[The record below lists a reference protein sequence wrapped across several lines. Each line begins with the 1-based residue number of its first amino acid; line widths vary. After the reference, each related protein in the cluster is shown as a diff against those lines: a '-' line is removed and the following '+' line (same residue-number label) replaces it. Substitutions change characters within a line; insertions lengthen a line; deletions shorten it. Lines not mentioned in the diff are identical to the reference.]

1 MPTLTEADIAVMR
14 AIEEEAPTANKHM
27 LRLELMG
34 LVRDEAT
41 GARLTV
47 AGRRALRA
55 YRPPRRAAAP
65 EAASLAEGAAA
76 PEPAEESGT
85 RRSRPRKERVNN
97 LF

>member
-14 AIEEEAPTANKHM
+14 AIEDEAPTANKHM

-47 AGRRALRA
+47 AGRRALQA
-55 YRPPRRAAAP
+55 YRPPRRAVAP
-65 EAASLAEGAAA
+65 EAASLAEVAA
-76 PEPAEESGT
+76 PQEPGEESGT

>member
-14 AIEEEAPTANKHM
+14 AIEDEAPTANKHM
-27 LRLELMG
+27 LRPDLMG
-34 LVRDEAT
+34 LVRDEAA

-47 AGRRALRA
+47 AGRRALQA

-65 EAASLAEGAAA
+65 EAASVAPGAT
-76 PEPAEESGT
+76 PPQQREESGT

>member
-1 MPTLTEADIAVMR
+1 MPTLTEADIAVLR
-14 AIEEEAPTANKHM
+14 AIEDEAPTANKHM

-34 LVRDEAT
+34 LIRDEAT

-47 AGRRALRA
+47 AGRRALQA
-55 YRPPRRAAAP
+55 YHPPRRAASP
-65 EAASLAEGAAA
+65 DAASSTE
-76 PEPAEESGT
+76 EPAPRDAGEEGSG